1 MKYVLDTNVISELSK
16 PEPHSALVERLKTHR
31 AVCATTSVVAFELL
45 YGAALL
51 PDGRRKNLLQAQY
64 SKMFAASG
72 GLPTLPYDLKA
83 ATWQAAADADLR
95 RTGQPRPWRDAQIAA
110 IAASQDLILVTRNT
124 ADFAPYTALRLENWF
139 L

>member
-1 MKYVLDTNVISELSK
+1 MKYVLDTNILSELSK
-16 PEPHSALVERLKTHR
+16 PQPNLAVLERLQTHR

-45 YGAALL
+45 YGVALL
-51 PDGRRKNLLQAQY
+51 PDGQRKDLLQAQY
-64 SKMFAASG
+64 SKMFATRG

-83 ATWQAAADADLR
+83 ATWQAAADALLR
-95 RTGQPRPWRDAQIAA
+95 RAGQTRPWRDAQIAA
-110 IAASQDLILVTRNT
+110 IAASHDVILVTRNT